1 MITLYKRSKSGKVQ
15 VWSIET
21 EGNKFRTI
29 EGFVDGVKTTGE
41 WTICKGKN
49 IDSSNETSPEE
60 QAIKEAKAKIVK
72 KQESGYTENIDEV
85 DSAKVKIAPM
95 LAHKWVDYKDE
106 ILGEKNIAIQPKLDG
121 IRCIATKDGLFSRN
135 GKQIVA
141 VPHIWEEA
149 KKLLSSLP
157 EGTFLDG
164 ELYNH
169 ELKSD
174 FNKIISLVRKTKPTS
189 EDLEE
194 SKKLVQYHIYD
205 IGGIGGIC
213 ELFDNRSARL
223 YSALHSKHYTF
234 LVEVATIFLHEDDEL
249 KLDRFYAKWL
259 EEGYEGQM
267 IRISNSYYE
276 NSRSKNLLKRKE
288 FMDEEFEIVDIQ
300 EGVGGRS
307 GMMGRVCFKMK
318 NGKTFD
324 SNARGSHEYF
334 KELLINKGQ
343 YIGKMATVRFQ
354 NYTPDGSLRFPV
366 MIAVRDF
373 E

>member
-223 YSALHSKHYTF
+223 YSALH
-234 LVEVATIFLHEDDEL
+234 
-249 KLDRFYAKWL
+249 
-259 EEGYEGQM
+259 
-267 IRISNSYYE
+267 
-276 NSRSKNLLKRKE
+276 
-288 FMDEEFEIVDIQ
+288 
-300 EGVGGRS
+300 
-307 GMMGRVCFKMK
+307 
-318 NGKTFD
+318 
-324 SNARGSHEYF
+324 
-334 KELLINKGQ
+334 
-343 YIGKMATVRFQ
+343 
-354 NYTPDGSLRFPV
+354 
-366 MIAVRDF
+366 
-373 E
+373 